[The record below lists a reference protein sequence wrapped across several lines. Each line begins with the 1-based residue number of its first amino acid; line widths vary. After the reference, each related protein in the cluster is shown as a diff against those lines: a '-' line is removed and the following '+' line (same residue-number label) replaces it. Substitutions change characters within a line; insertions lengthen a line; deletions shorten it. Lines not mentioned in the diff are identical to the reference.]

1 MKIIGDLFG
10 QVMFFCYG
18 LTDSYGLTIVLFT
31 LLTKILLLPI
41 SILVQKNSIKMVKM
55 YPELNRIKVKY
66 FGNKDLASEEE
77 YRLYKRENYHP
88 MLDLIPVI
96 LQLVILMG
104 VVDGIRKLN
113 IPDTSFLGLDLSVI
127 PIKNGGISIII
138 PILAAFSSWLMCFTQ
153 NKANV
158 LQSEQSK
165 ANKIITLTLSVGLSL
180 YLGLFVSGGIGFY
193 WIVSNLVQHCL
204 NISD

>member
-77 YRLYKRENYHP
+77 YSLYKRENYHP

-113 IPDTSFLGLDLSVI
+113 IPDTSFLGLDLRDRKSV
-127 PIKNGGISIII
+127 
-138 PILAAFSSWLMCFTQ
+138 
-153 NKANV
+153 V
-158 LQSEQSK
+158 
-165 ANKIITLTLSVGLSL
+165 
-180 YLGLFVSGGIGFY
+180 
-193 WIVSNLVQHCL
+193 
-204 NISD
+204 

>member
-77 YRLYKRENYHP
+77 YSLYKRENYHP

-127 PIKNGGISIII
+127 PIKNGGISI
-138 PILAAFSSWLMCFTQ
+138 LR
-153 NKANV
+153 
-158 LQSEQSK
+158 SEERR
-165 ANKIITLTLSVGLSL
+165 VGKECRL
-180 YLGLFVSGGIGFY
+180 
-193 WIVSNLVQHCL
+193 
-204 NISD
+204 